1 MLKLYKFKNFIHY
14 TLTGTYVIKMLKAY
28 FTLYAHLYFDEKK
41 RDDLHFLI
49 FSICKTKHKV

>member
-28 FTLYAHLYFDEKK
+28 FTLYAHLYFDEK
-41 RDDLHFLI
+41 REMTYI
-49 FSICKTKHKV
+49 F